1 MSWQIMHLI
10 STRLSSVSEML
21 SFNIA
26 KDIFSAGYKILER
39 DLINKYSVVVGT
51 SNMGSS
57 EYIVSINIT
66 YSAHAFGPRLA
77 CAIFL
82 DIFNNRGPQS
92 FYALEEWDLLQIFRP
107 FNS

>member
-10 STRLSSVSEML
+10 SMSLSSVSEML

-26 KDIFSAGYKILER
+26 KDIFSSGYRIFER

-57 EYIVSINIT
+57 VHVVSINIT
-66 YSAHAFGPRLA
+66 YSARAFGPMLA
-77 CAIFL
+77 RAIFL
-82 DIFNNRGPQS
+82 DIFNNRGPLS
-92 FYALEEWDLLQIFRP
+92 FYALEEWGHLQIFRP